1 MARNKTL
8 SSRVSRKNKTM
19 RRSNNNRMRR
29 SKNKTMRKTKR
40 INNSKIKKKK
50 NKKLTIKQ
58 LKYNLSRMMGG
69 SGITVNQLKSYL
81 GDDWE
86 RDLKSIEQK
95 IRENKDPFT
104 ALGEYYEHIESG
116 KKSLTLKIIEK
127 INQNKTVFFDKLY
140 DAVNSNNDFTDAPNG
155 PLRNS
160 YFLETHY
167 PTLYNFKVNNGIE
180 IEYDNLFNLK
190 NKLKKMTSS
199 EHMTNL
205 ESQVGGGKM
214 IYIPDKKKKEFANL
228 LLEAEGIK
236 KQFII
241 RSVEVLKQM
250 DPDYFKLNP
259 DIINKALEIYFEGEG
274 KERLLNISVRIIDNT
289 NDHNYKQ
296 AFRNIKTN
304 MAHKFFSKTRVGKK
318 HKKEEAA
325 QANFMSGMFGNDD
338 Y

>member
-1 MARNKTL
+1 MTQNKIL

-19 RRSNNNRMRR
+19 RRSKNNRMRR
-29 SKNKTMRKTKR
+29 SKNNRMRKTKR

-69 SGITVNQLKSYL
+69 SGINEGLLKSVL
-81 GDDWE
+81 GDDWT
-86 RDLKSIEQK
+86 RKKGSIESK
-95 IRENKDPFT
+95 LVKGT
-104 ALGEYYEHIESG
+104 AGPEAYNDYIDEGTKMYE
-116 KKSLTLKIIEK
+116 IIEK
-127 INQNKTVFFDKLY
+127 IKENKIVFFDNLY

-167 PTLYNFKVNNGIE
+167 PTLYGFKVNNGIE
-180 IEYDNLFNLK
+180 IEYDNLVNLRQ
-190 NKLKKMTSS
+190 
-199 EHMTNL
+199 HVPGMTNL
-205 ESQVGGGKM
+205 ERQVGGDKM

-236 KQFII
+236 KQFIT
-241 RSVEVLKQM
+241 RSVEVLKQI
-250 DPDYFKLNP
+250 DPDYLKSNP

-274 KERLLNISVRIIDNT
+274 KGGLLIILERIIDNT

-296 AFRNIKTN
+296 AFINITN
-304 MAHKFFSKTRVGKK
+304 KYGRIYYNQSKVGKK
-318 HKKEEAA
+318 HTEDEAT
-325 QANFMSGMFGNDD
+325 FMSNMYGDDD

>member
-160 YFLETHY
+160 YFLESHY
-167 PTLYNFKVNNGIE
+167 PTLYGFKVNNGIE
-180 IEYDNLFNLK
+180 IEYDNLINLRGHVSDMP
-190 NKLKKMTSS
+190 L

-274 KERLLNISVRIIDNT
+274 KGGLLIILERIIDNT

-304 MAHKFFSKTRVGKK
+304 MANSFFSHTNVGKN
-318 HKKEEAA
+318 HKQEEELEGPS
-325 QANFMSGMFGNDD
+325 MSDLFGQDD